1 MEDRFVVKN
10 NSGSVLM
17 LPMNRITL
25 AMGASIELCSRL
37 DKTVKELKND
47 REISLEIKQ
56 GNLVAQDEYEAD
68 TGLDGKIDKLL
79 GLMEAGG
86 TQRPMIDAQMIE
98 EILARQLSN
107 LDIGKMV
114 LEKTEE
120 KKRDKEVDEGKMRE
134 EALKKIVG
142 DKKLEDSNLE
152 GFGGK
157 FKEVESDEDD
167 DNNID
172 LIDF

>member
-1 MEDRFVVKN
+1 
-10 NSGSVLM
+10 
-17 LPMNRITL
+17 
-25 AMGASIELCSRL
+25 
-37 DKTVKELKND
+37 
-47 REISLEIKQ
+47 
-56 GNLVAQDEYEAD
+56 
-68 TGLDGKIDKLL
+68 
-79 GLMEAGG
+79 MEAGG